1 LPFIGGQMKL
11 VHFSDSFYVNPEN
24 ISEVFLQKANLPD
37 SKEHPNPRLLE
48 RSKHENKAVIEY
60 GWRIVVIT
68 KHGNEIRSNIF
79 NIKSDAETEL
89 WRFMNECQ

>member
-1 LPFIGGQMKL
+1 MKL
-11 VHFSDSFYVNPEN
+11 VRLSNSSYINPEN

-48 RSKHENKAVIEY
+48 KSEHENKAVIEY
-60 GWRIVVIT
+60 GWKIVVVT
-68 KHGNEIRSNIF
+68 KSGNEICSKTF

-89 WRFMNECQ
+89 WRFINECELNFGGS